1 MSRRLVLT
9 RLCTC
14 EGRTVYTEWSHGVR
28 SIHFSSILATAV
40 ARFIRFTGEA
50 ASHHSLINSFVRGK
64 IDTKTFILY
73 PPLKR
78 AGIRWRCNK
87 LNREKEGYVTTRNHK
102 YIKYLCNDSENNT
115 PIKISHV
122 RGRGRGRRGTKGG
135 GLRTARFLPVQYLN
149 YIRTRKTCNT
159 S

>member
-14 EGRTVYTEWSHGVR
+14 EGHTVYTWSHGVR

-40 ARFIRFTGEA
+40 AFIRFTGEA

>member
-73 PPLKR
+73 PPLKP
-78 AGIRWRCNK
+78 GP
-87 LNREKEGYVTTRNHK
+87 GYVGVAINLIEKKKDTLRLE
-102 YIKYLCNDSENNT
+102 IINT
-115 PIKISHV
+115 LSIYATIRKIIH
-122 RGRGRGRRGTKGG
+122 
-135 GLRTARFLPVQYLN
+135 P
-149 YIRTRKTCNT
+149 
-159 S
+159 

>member
-14 EGRTVYTEWSHGVR
+14 EGHTVYTWSHGVR

-87 LNREKEGYVTTRNHK
+87 LNREKEGYVTTRNRK

>member
-14 EGRTVYTEWSHGVR
+14 EGRTVYTWSHGVR

-87 LNREKEGYVTTRNHK
+87 LNREKEGYVTTRNRK

>member
-40 ARFIRFTGEA
+40 ARFIRSTGEA

-87 LNREKEGYVTTRNHK
+87 LNREKEGYVTTRNRK

-115 PIKISHV
+115 PVTDKNIPCSREGEREKRNE
-122 RGRGRGRRGTKGG
+122 RGRFENSSFS
-135 GLRTARFLPVQYLN
+135 ARAISELY
-149 YIRTRKTCNT
+149 TH